1 MASHTLAKFEPSA
14 QSSTLKKNSTQRG
27 SEMGLAIVGPEPKS
41 EPVETQPDIG
51 DQFLDEFLPE
61 LSMEAAQAVLEMKR
75 SGVLQRMIAKYQ
87 AQLQPRLPGRS
98 SMMYVGLQRKQWA
111 KALGIIEAVAVE
123 DGNYSRVR
131 ELVRLSDMT
140 RKQLD
145 EQGF

>member
-1 MASHTLAKFEPSA
+1 
-14 QSSTLKKNSTQRG
+14 
-27 SEMGLAIVGPEPKS
+27 MGLAIVGPEPES

-61 LSMEAAQAVLEMKR
+61 LSYEATQAVLEMKQR
-75 SGVLQRMIAKYQ
+75 GILQRMIAKFV

-98 SMMYVGLQRKQWA
+98 SMMYVGLQHKQWA

-123 DGNYSRVR
+123 DGNYSRVA
-131 ELVRLSDMT
+131 ELVRLSDT
-140 RKQLD
+140 AREQLE